1 MQLSIVN
8 PAFIDQAWRDGACKL
23 GEACARSAGEC
34 TPDQLRMRLSR
45 GDLTL
50 LCVREGE
57 AAPVAWVA
65 VQFDQHPN
73 LRALFI
79 YAIWAP
85 GATSDEAFALL
96 AQYGRDGGAS
106 VLRGA
111 CDEAIARLWAR
122 KFGFKSV
129 YQIMGVTL

>member
-1 MQLSIVN
+1 MNLCTVN
-8 PAFIDQAWRDGACKL
+8 PAFIDQAWREGASNL

-45 GDLTL
+45 GELTL
-50 LCVREGE
+50 LCVREG
-57 AAPVAWVA
+57 AVPVAWSA

-73 LRALFI
+73 IRALFI

-85 GATSDEAFALL
+85 GTTSEEAFGLL

-111 CDEAIARLWAR
+111 CDEAVARLWAR
-122 KFGFKSV
+122 KFGFKPV
-129 YQIMGVTL
+129 YQICEVSL